1 MSLDISYLNRGD
13 FQNYLNCHVRK
24 TKRGSIQTVGGTHK
38 LLRQISF
45 SNLIIVF
52 TLVKNKNPRMVKCRV
67 TGGIRNMN
75 TYFNAFQGVRVAN
88 ET

>member
-24 TKRGSIQTVGGTHK
+24 TKRGSIQTVGGTHN

-52 TLVKNKNPRMVKCRV
+52 TIVKKKK
-67 TGGIRNMN
+67 TH
-75 TYFNAFQGVRVAN
+75 
-88 ET
+88 EW